1 MSEGTADKFGMRSV
15 FGVVFLFLMQ
25 AQAFEISKQSG
36 KLILSGAC
44 EEGKSIYSSLARWS
58 TNAKTGK
65 TCDPVAVAG
74 ESGGS
79 CNLDITDCVPEH
91 VVKYHGA
98 RPEVDGPNCWN
109 LSLVMSK
116 ILPAMRYSTP
126 EEMNFYMRPPLC
138 RALKDGEKKE
148 PGDVGAI
155 RQIAGFN
162 KTEEYH
168 GFIYI
173 DEKIAY
179 SKNGFSNMA
188 PYELQTLDKVYRTY
202 EVPDKPGCRQNVIN
216 SKSSQCGQAVAFYR
230 CDSMDEY
237 LEKNKN
243 VPDQVRES
251 FKNMDAAENCVQ
263 EALFKGDTLSVEAR
277 KNLRDTGLALVEYL
291 QSAKSKPEVA
301 KMKAEER
308 DFLLGSLQLR
318 LAALGDQLEFVAM
331 ERQDGEAFKAS
342 GELKYVAE
350 MLQASA
356 KQLKKGARK

>member
-1 MSEGTADKFGMRSV
+1 MRSV

>member
-1 MSEGTADKFGMRSV
+1 MRSI
-15 FGVVFLFLMQ
+15 FGAVFLFLMQ

-65 TCDPVAVAG
+65 TCDPAAVAG

-98 RPEVDGPNCWN
+98 NPEVDGPNCWN

-155 RQIAGFN
+155 RQITGLN
-162 KTEEYH
+162 KTTEYH

-173 DEKIAY
+173 DEKVAY
-179 SKNGFSNMA
+179 SKNGFSSMA
-188 PYELQTLDKVYRTY
+188 PYELQTLDKVYKTY
-202 EVPDKPGCRQNVIN
+202 EVPNKQECRQNVIN
-216 SKSSQCGQAVAFYR
+216 GKSSQCGQAVAFFR
-230 CDSMDEY
+230 CDSMENY
-237 LEKNKN
+237 LKSNQN
-243 VPDQVRES
+243 VPDQVRET
-251 FKNMDAAENCVQ
+251 FKGMDAAENCVQ
-263 EALFKGDTLSVEAR
+263 EALFKGDALGAEAR
-277 KNLRDTGLALVEYL
+277 KNLRETGLALVEYL
-291 QSAKSKPEVA
+291 KDAKNKPEIA
-301 KMKAEER
+301 KMKADER

-318 LAALGDQLEFVAM
+318 LAALGDQLQVVAM
-331 ERQDGEAFKAS
+331 DKQDRDTFKTS

-356 KQLKKGARK
+356 KQLKKGAR